1 MNFEQRLIAATKF
14 VYAGD
19 SVADDPPVNS
29 VDLGVKA
36 TLKPHQVEGVSW
48 LVRRYLFG
56 VNVILGDEVSL
67 PTLRPAF
74 NCFFFFYLLMMRSQ
88 NSKDFIEV

>member
-1 MNFEQRLIAATKF
+1 MNYEQRLIAAAKF

-19 SVADDPPVNS
+19 SDADDSPVNS
-29 VDLGVKA
+29 VDLEVKA
-36 TLKPHQVEGVSW
+36 TLKPHQIEGVSW
-48 LVRRYLFG
+48 LVRRYRLG

-74 NCFFFFYLLMMRSQ
+74 N
-88 NSKDFIEV
+88 